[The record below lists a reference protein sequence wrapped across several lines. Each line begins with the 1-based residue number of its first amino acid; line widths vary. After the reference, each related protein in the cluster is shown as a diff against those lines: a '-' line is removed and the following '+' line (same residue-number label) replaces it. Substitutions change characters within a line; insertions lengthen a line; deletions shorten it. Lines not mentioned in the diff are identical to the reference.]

1 MIILIHHLRADEC
14 TSLHTMVE
22 YLEYIVK
29 HTCGIQV
36 GFLLE
41 KVCMLL
47 KIPEITS
54 QSFRHC
60 KYIVNI

>member
-29 HTCGIQV
+29 LTLVEYKWVFCW
-36 GFLLE
+36 
-41 KVCMLL
+41 KKYVC
-47 KIPEITS
+47 
-54 QSFRHC
+54 
-60 KYIVNI
+60 Y

>member
-1 MIILIHHLRADEC
+1 MHIFTHNGRIHRIHSE
-14 TSLHTMVE
+14 T
-22 YLEYIVK
+22 

-47 KIPEITS
+47 KNPEITS